1 MRIGNREFDTE
12 NGVYVMGILNV
23 TPDSFSDGGRWLERG
38 RGAPSGGQNGRRGRC
53 HHRHRR
59 RVHPPRP
66 QAVGARGG
74 GRARA
79 AVIAAVKRE
88 TGLPV
93 SVDTYR
99 HETARLALEAG
110 ADMVNDIWGL
120 RYDGGEMARL
130 IAQSGAACCL
140 MHNRKSAEYSDF
152 MPELL
157 EGLRGTLDL
166 AAAAGI
172 ARERI
177 ILDPGIGFA
186 KSCEQNLTAMHR
198 LDELAA
204 LGCPVLLAASRKSV
218 IGLSL
223 GLPVEERLE
232 GTLAT
237 TAIGVLRG
245 AAFVRVHDVKENLRA
260 ARMALA
266 IRREARPV
274 KGLDEIRIDGLEA
287 LCEPRRLPRGNAAG
301 AEIPRLDAA
310 VPQHAAGGARRRAGS
325 LGTLRRGLRIRDGL
339 SEGAHLETHR
349 GRGRSRQRG
358 RAAALAAH
366 RGAEL

>member
-23 TPDSFSDGGRWLERG
+23 TPDSFSDGGRWLERDAAL
-38 RGAPSGGQNGRRGRC
+38 RQAAKMAAEGAAIIDIGGEST
-53 HHRHRR
+53 
-59 RVHPPRP
+59 RP
-66 QAVGARGG
+66 GHSPVGAEEEA
-74 GRARA
+74 ARVLP
-79 AVIAAVKRE
+79 VIAAVKRE

-110 ADMVNDIWGL
+110 ADMINDIWGL

-140 MHNRKSAEYSDF
+140 MHNRKSAEYRDF

-157 EGLRGTLDL
+157 EDLRGTLDL

-223 GLPVEERLE
+223 GLPVQERLE

-237 TAIGVLRG
+237 TAIGVLQG
-245 AAFVRVHDVKENLRA
+245 ATFVRVHDVKENLRA

-266 IRREARPV
+266 IRMEARP
-274 KGLDEIRIDGLEA
+274 G
-287 LCEPRRLPRGNAAG
+287 
-301 AEIPRLDAA
+301 
-310 VPQHAAGGARRRAGS
+310 
-325 LGTLRRGLRIRDGL
+325 
-339 SEGAHLETHR
+339 EGA
-349 GRGRSRQRG
+349 
-358 RAAALAAH
+358 
-366 RGAEL
+366 

>member
-23 TPDSFSDGGRWLERG
+23 TPDSFSDGGRWLERDAAL
-38 RGAPSGGQNGRRGRC
+38 RQAAKMAAEGAAIIDIGGEST
-53 HHRHRR
+53 
-59 RVHPPRP
+59 RP
-66 QAVGARGG
+66 GHSPVGAEEEA
-74 GRARA
+74 ARVLP
-79 AVIAAVKRE
+79 VIAAVKRE

-110 ADMVNDIWGL
+110 ADMINDIWGL

-140 MHNRKSAEYSDF
+140 MHNRKSAEYRDF

-157 EGLRGTLDL
+157 EDLRGTLDL

-198 LDELAA
+198 LGELAA

-245 AAFVRVHDVKENLRA
+245 ATFVRVHDVKENLRA

-266 IRREARPV
+266 IRREARP
-274 KGLDEIRIDGLEA
+274 G
-287 LCEPRRLPRGNAAG
+287 
-301 AEIPRLDAA
+301 
-310 VPQHAAGGARRRAGS
+310 
-325 LGTLRRGLRIRDGL
+325 
-339 SEGAHLETHR
+339 EGA
-349 GRGRSRQRG
+349 
-358 RAAALAAH
+358 
-366 RGAEL
+366 

>member
-1 MRIGNREFDTE
+1 M
-12 NGVYVMGILNV
+12 
-23 TPDSFSDGGRWLERG
+23 
-38 RGAPSGGQNGRRGRC
+38 
-53 HHRHRR
+53 
-59 RVHPPRP
+59 
-66 QAVGARGG
+66 
-74 GRARA
+74 
-79 AVIAAVKRE
+79 KRE

-110 ADMVNDIWGL
+110 ADMINDIWGL

-157 EGLRGTLDL
+157 EDLRGTLDL

-266 IRREARPV
+266 IRREARP
-274 KGLDEIRIDGLEA
+274 G
-287 LCEPRRLPRGNAAG
+287 
-301 AEIPRLDAA
+301 
-310 VPQHAAGGARRRAGS
+310 
-325 LGTLRRGLRIRDGL
+325 
-339 SEGAHLETHR
+339 EGA
-349 GRGRSRQRG
+349 
-358 RAAALAAH
+358 
-366 RGAEL
+366 

>member
-23 TPDSFSDGGRWLERG
+23 TPDSFSDGGRWLERDAAL
-38 RGAPSGGQNGRRGRC
+38 RQAAKMAAEGAAIIDIGGESTRPG
-53 HHRHRR
+53 HR
-59 RVHPPRP
+59 P
-66 QAVGARGG
+66 VGAEEEA
-74 GRARA
+74 ARVLP
-79 AVIAAVKRE
+79 VIAAVKRE

-140 MHNRKSAEYSDF
+140 MHNRKSAEYRDF

-245 AAFVRVHDVKENLRA
+245 ATFVRVHDVKENLRA

-266 IRREARPV
+266 IRREARP
-274 KGLDEIRIDGLEA
+274 G
-287 LCEPRRLPRGNAAG
+287 
-301 AEIPRLDAA
+301 
-310 VPQHAAGGARRRAGS
+310 
-325 LGTLRRGLRIRDGL
+325 
-339 SEGAHLETHR
+339 EGA
-349 GRGRSRQRG
+349 
-358 RAAALAAH
+358 
-366 RGAEL
+366 

>member
-23 TPDSFSDGGRWLERG
+23 TPDSFSDGGRWLERDAAL
-38 RGAPSGGQNGRRGRC
+38 RQAAKMAAEGAAIIDIGGESTRPG
-53 HHRHRR
+53 HR
-59 RVHPPRP
+59 P
-66 QAVGARGG
+66 VGAEEEA
-74 GRARA
+74 ARVLP
-79 AVIAAVKRE
+79 VIAAVKRE

-140 MHNRKSAEYSDF
+140 MHNRKSAEYRDF

-157 EGLRGTLDL
+157 EDLRGTLDL

-223 GLPVEERLE
+223 GLPVQERLE

-237 TAIGVLRG
+237 TAIGVLQG
-245 AAFVRVHDVKENLRA
+245 ATFVRVHDVKENLRA

-266 IRREARPV
+266 IRREARP
-274 KGLDEIRIDGLEA
+274 G
-287 LCEPRRLPRGNAAG
+287 
-301 AEIPRLDAA
+301 
-310 VPQHAAGGARRRAGS
+310 
-325 LGTLRRGLRIRDGL
+325 
-339 SEGAHLETHR
+339 EGA
-349 GRGRSRQRG
+349 
-358 RAAALAAH
+358 
-366 RGAEL
+366 

>member
-23 TPDSFSDGGRWLERG
+23 TPDSFSDGGRWLERDAAL
-38 RGAPSGGQNGRRGRC
+38 RQAAKMAAEGAAIIDIGGESTRPG
-53 HHRHRR
+53 HR
-59 RVHPPRP
+59 P
-66 QAVGARGG
+66 VGAEEEA
-74 GRARA
+74 ARVLP
-79 AVIAAVKRE
+79 VIAAVKRE

-110 ADMVNDIWGL
+110 ADMINDIWGL

-237 TAIGVLRG
+237 TAIGVLQG
-245 AAFVRVHDVKENLRA
+245 ATFVRVHDVKENLRA

-266 IRREARPV
+266 IRREARP
-274 KGLDEIRIDGLEA
+274 G
-287 LCEPRRLPRGNAAG
+287 
-301 AEIPRLDAA
+301 
-310 VPQHAAGGARRRAGS
+310 
-325 LGTLRRGLRIRDGL
+325 
-339 SEGAHLETHR
+339 EGA
-349 GRGRSRQRG
+349 
-358 RAAALAAH
+358 
-366 RGAEL
+366 

>member
-23 TPDSFSDGGRWLERG
+23 TPDSFSDGGRWLERDAAL
-38 RGAPSGGQNGRRGRC
+38 RQAAKMAAEGAAIIDIGGESTRPG
-53 HHRHRR
+53 HR
-59 RVHPPRP
+59 P
-66 QAVGARGG
+66 VGAEEEA
-74 GRARA
+74 ARVLP
-79 AVIAAVKRE
+79 VIAAVKRE

-110 ADMVNDIWGL
+110 ADMINDIWGL

-140 MHNRKSAEYSDF
+140 MHNRKSAEYRDL

-157 EGLRGTLDL
+157 EDLRGTLDL

-198 LDELAA
+198 LGELAA

-237 TAIGVLRG
+237 TAIGVLQG
-245 AAFVRVHDVKENLRA
+245 ATFVRVHDVKENLRA

-266 IRREARPV
+266 IRREARP
-274 KGLDEIRIDGLEA
+274 G
-287 LCEPRRLPRGNAAG
+287 
-301 AEIPRLDAA
+301 
-310 VPQHAAGGARRRAGS
+310 
-325 LGTLRRGLRIRDGL
+325 
-339 SEGAHLETHR
+339 EGA
-349 GRGRSRQRG
+349 
-358 RAAALAAH
+358 
-366 RGAEL
+366 

>member
-23 TPDSFSDGGRWLERG
+23 TPDSFSDGGRWLERDAAL
-38 RGAPSGGQNGRRGRC
+38 RQAAKMAAEGAAIIDIGGESTRPG
-53 HHRHRR
+53 HR
-59 RVHPPRP
+59 P
-66 QAVGARGG
+66 VGAEEEA
-74 GRARA
+74 ARVLP
-79 AVIAAVKRE
+79 VIAAVKRE

-110 ADMVNDIWGL
+110 ADMINDIWGL

-140 MHNRKSAEYSDF
+140 MHNRKSAEYRDF

-157 EGLRGTLDL
+157 EDLRGTLDL

-198 LDELAA
+198 LGELAA

-237 TAIGVLRG
+237 TAIGVLQG
-245 AAFVRVHDVKENLRA
+245 ATFVRVHDVKENLRA

-266 IRREARPV
+266 IRREARP
-274 KGLDEIRIDGLEA
+274 G
-287 LCEPRRLPRGNAAG
+287 
-301 AEIPRLDAA
+301 
-310 VPQHAAGGARRRAGS
+310 
-325 LGTLRRGLRIRDGL
+325 
-339 SEGAHLETHR
+339 EGA
-349 GRGRSRQRG
+349 
-358 RAAALAAH
+358 
-366 RGAEL
+366 

>member
-23 TPDSFSDGGRWLERG
+23 TPDSFSDGGLWLERDAAL
-38 RGAPSGGQNGRRGRC
+38 RQAAKMAAEGAAIIDIGGESTRPG
-53 HHRHRR
+53 HR
-59 RVHPPRP
+59 P
-66 QAVGARGG
+66 VGAEEEA
-74 GRARA
+74 ARVLP
-79 AVIAAVKRE
+79 VIAAVKRE

-140 MHNRKSAEYSDF
+140 MHNRKSAEYRDF

-157 EGLRGTLDL
+157 EDLRGTLDL

-237 TAIGVLRG
+237 TAIGVLQG
-245 AAFVRVHDVKENLRA
+245 ATFVRVHDVKENLRA

-266 IRREARPV
+266 IRREARP
-274 KGLDEIRIDGLEA
+274 G
-287 LCEPRRLPRGNAAG
+287 
-301 AEIPRLDAA
+301 
-310 VPQHAAGGARRRAGS
+310 
-325 LGTLRRGLRIRDGL
+325 
-339 SEGAHLETHR
+339 EGA
-349 GRGRSRQRG
+349 
-358 RAAALAAH
+358 
-366 RGAEL
+366 

>member
-23 TPDSFSDGGRWLERG
+23 TPDSFSDGGRWLERDAAL
-38 RGAPSGGQNGRRGRC
+38 RQAAKMAAEGAAIIDIGGESTRPG
-53 HHRHRR
+53 HR
-59 RVHPPRP
+59 P
-66 QAVGARGG
+66 VGAEEEA
-74 GRARA
+74 ARA
-79 AVIAAVKRE
+79 LPVIAAVKRE

-237 TAIGVLRG
+237 TAIGVLQG

-266 IRREARPV
+266 IRREARP
-274 KGLDEIRIDGLEA
+274 G
-287 LCEPRRLPRGNAAG
+287 
-301 AEIPRLDAA
+301 
-310 VPQHAAGGARRRAGS
+310 
-325 LGTLRRGLRIRDGL
+325 
-339 SEGAHLETHR
+339 EGA
-349 GRGRSRQRG
+349 
-358 RAAALAAH
+358 
-366 RGAEL
+366 